1 MRTIQIKNSDNALIA
16 TVDKVISCSRKKSLN
31 HEHILSFVTLLDDKM
46 SKLIEGNTYTA
57 ELDGEIYDIVSFSK
71 SLSGNISLID
81 ISAEHISYRLND
93 FKVPNT
99 AFTGALKSVVNE
111 MLAGSGF
118 HAADSMSTRE
128 VNFTCDGNSSL
139 KQALISLAAQIG
151 QEMYFDNTTV
161 YFTSHIGSADDKG
174 ILSDNVLE
182 LKKSINVLEDSISY
196 SFRIKP
202 KTPVGLGDEVR
213 LVFHRLGIND
223 LVRVLSVADE
233 PFVNENLE
241 LQVGAYEPSLE
252 SESVLIS
259 QGMVKLDT
267 AYYGTKITKDNGLEV
282 VRSDGNGSVVFNSDT
297 MAFYQNGEEVLY
309 FDAKAKKWK
318 LSASMEIRC
327 NDGSGKET
335 TLDLL
340 ASGLSTR
347 IQDNNDRYV
356 EIKQTIDGFTVVNES
371 GDTLIDGGM
380 IVTDN
385 IQLNRLIAKGSAKS
399 FVEMMSN
406 GLNFVLGNNN
416 TIGIGYASSEIP
428 LPYIIFGE
436 GASPTHDDSGM
447 IKFYDTGLWIGDSA
461 DRYANK
467 VTSGTGLFVDIVND
481 KLITYTN
488 GTAAEVSNLT
498 NVAEKIS
505 ELKDYL
511 DGRLATFKPVAVFG

>member
-1 MRTIQIKNSDNALIA
+1 MRTIDVKDSQGTMVSNI
-16 TVDKVISCSRKKSLN
+16 DKVISCSRKKSLN
-31 HEHILSFVTLLDDKM
+31 HENTLSFVTLLDDKLA
-46 SKLIEGNTYTA
+46 SLAEGEQYTVT
-57 ELDGEIYDIVSFSK
+57 LDDEMYDIVSFSK
-71 SLSGNISLID
+71 YMSGNISLID
-81 ISAEHISYRLND
+81 INAEHISYRLNE
-93 FKVPNT
+93 FKVPNAT
-99 AFTGALKSVVNE
+99 FTGSLKTVVNAILE
-111 MLAGSGF
+111 GSGF
-118 HAADSMSTRE
+118 SANDSISTSST
-128 VNFTCDGNSSL
+128 NFSCDPNASM
-139 KQALISLAAQIG
+139 KQALISLASQIG
-151 QEMYFDNTTV
+151 QELYFDNRTV
-161 YFTSHIGSADDKG
+161 CLTSHIGSADDKG
-174 ILSDNVLE
+174 ILSDNVIE

-196 SFRIKP
+196 SLRLKP

-213 LVFHRLGIND
+213 LVFRRLGIND
-223 LVRVLSVADE
+223 LVRVLSVTEE
-233 PFVNENLE
+233 PFVSDELE
-241 LQVGAYEPSLE
+241 LQVGAYDPSLE
-252 SESVLIS
+252 EESVLIG

-267 AYYGTKITKDNGLEV
+267 TYYGTKITKENGIEV
-282 VRSDGNGSVVFNSDT
+282 VRNDGNGSVVFNGDT

-318 LSASMEIRC
+318 LSAAMEIRC
-327 NDGSGKET
+327 SDGNGKET

-340 ASGLSTR
+340 ASGFSTR

-467 VTSGTGLFVDIVND
+467 VTAGTGLFVDIVND

-488 GTAAEVSNLT
+488 GTAAEVSNQS
-498 NVAEKIS
+498 NVASKIS

-511 DGRLATFKPVAVFG
+511 DGRLETFKPVAVFG

>member
-1 MRTIQIKNSDNALIA
+1 MRVIQIKDSADALI
-16 TVDKVISCSRKKSLN
+16 TSVSKVLSCARKKTISY
-31 HEHILSFVTLLDDKM
+31 EHTLSFVTLLDDKL
-46 SKLIEGNTYTA
+46 SQLVEGNTYTA
-57 ELDGEIYDIVSFSK
+57 ELDGEVYDIVSFSK
-71 SLSGNISLID
+71 SMSGNISLID
-81 ISAEHISYRLND
+81 ISTEHISYRLNE
-93 FKVPNT
+93 FKVPNST
-99 AFTGALKSVVNE
+99 FTGTLKAVVNGI
-111 MLAGSGF
+111 LAGSGF
-118 HAADSMSTRE
+118 VASDNMSTRE
-128 VNFTCDGNSSL
+128 INFTCDGNTSI

-151 QEMYFDNTTV
+151 QEMYFDNKTV
-161 YFTSHIGSADDKG
+161 CFTSHIGSADDKA

-196 SFRIKP
+196 SLRLKP

-213 LVFHRLGIND
+213 LNFHRLGISD
-223 LVRVLSVADE
+223 LVRVLSVSDE
-233 PFVNENLE
+233 PFINDALE

-267 AYYGTKITKDNGLEV
+267 AYFGTKISKENGLEIT
-282 VRSDGNGSVVFNSDT
+282 RNDGNGSVVFNSDT

-318 LSASMEIRC
+318 LSAAMEVRC

-447 IKFYDTGLWIGDSA
+447 IKFYETGLWVGDSA
-461 DRYANK
+461 DRYSNK
-467 VTSGTGLFVDIVND
+467 IMSGTGLFIDIVND
-481 KLITYTN
+481 KLIAYTN
-488 GTAAEVSNLT
+488 GNGDEVSNLS
-498 NVAEKIS
+498 NVTAKLD
-505 ELKDYL
+505 ELKAYL
-511 DGRLATFKPVAVFG
+511 DKKLELFRPVAVFG